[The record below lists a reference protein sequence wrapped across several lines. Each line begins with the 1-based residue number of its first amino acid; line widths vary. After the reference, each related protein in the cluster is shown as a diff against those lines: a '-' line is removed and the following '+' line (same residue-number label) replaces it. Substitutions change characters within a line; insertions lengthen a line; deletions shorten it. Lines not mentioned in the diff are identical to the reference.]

1 VTADQS
7 TTTTPG
13 ARFTLG
19 ALAGLAGH
27 GLAFLGGFVAGRL
40 VEPGPG
46 DGFADL
52 AAVAVTFLLVEAIV
66 AVACVVAAILLRR
79 RRGALAAG
87 IVSGWAAGLA
97 AIAIALWAS

>member
-1 VTADQS
+1 MTADQS
-7 TTTTPG
+7 TTTTAG
-13 ARFTLG
+13 ARFMLG

-27 GLAFLGGFVAGRL
+27 GLAFLAGFVAGRL

-46 DGFADL
+46 GGFADL

-66 AVACVVAAILLRR
+66 AIACVVAAILLR

-97 AIAIALWAS
+97 AIAVALWAS

>member
-1 VTADQS
+1 VTADQ
-7 TTTTPG
+7 TTTTTAG

-27 GLAFLGGFVAGRL
+27 GLAFLAGFVAGRL

-52 AAVAVTFLLVEAIV
+52 AAVAVTFLLVEAVV
-66 AVACVVAAILLRR
+66 AVACVVFAILLR